1 MIRSRCMWLGT
12 AQNQHQTCRFFCC
25 CRIFAT
31 VCSFFFLLA
40 VFVGC
45 HAVSLTPLNAY
56 RPMPPKRL
64 LELEGLVGHIAL
76 GSEVVEMIPNIPTP
90 MSDASAISPLENW
103 VATVRL
109 RQALFHWNLDA
120 QSLFHERVS
129 RMLVMLGPSVFPVTF
144 GPLLSGHP
152 STIRHHP
159 STSWHLWQLWRWKQ
173 CARWQ
178 CLSRTHLK
186 VLSSSALS
194 ICPLVQCPFNSIR
207 SLTSRGHCSFTYMV
221 YTHVT
226 LNIHVYSPTH
236 TDTQWHTLH
245 IDVGVYIHIYI

>member
-1 MIRSRCMWLGT
+1 MLLVPMIRSRSMWLGT

-56 RPMPPKRL
+56 RPMPPQTAAGTGRL
-64 LELEGLVGHIAL
+64 SWPHCPGLRGGGNDSKYSNTNVRCFRNL
-76 GSEVVEMIPNIPTP
+76 S
-90 MSDASAISPLENW
+90 LENW

-129 RMLVMLGPSVFPVTF
+129 RMLVMLGPSVFPITF

-152 STIRHHP
+152 STIRL
-159 STSWHLWQLWRWKQ
+159 HLDICDNFDAENNAHGGNAWVGRIWR
-173 CARWQ
+173 C
-178 CLSRTHLK
+178 CLM
-186 VLSSSALS
+186 SSSALS

-226 LNIHVYSPTH
+226 LNIHVYSPHTQTH
-236 TDTQWHTLH
+236 NDTHYT
-245 IDVGVYIHIYI
+245 